1 MDINTVYQLFGAT
14 FHSDRSIQK
23 QAELQ
28 LKQLEFQPG
37 FVSVL
42 LQILNSKDLE
52 NGTKQAVSIYLKN
65 MVRHSW
71 HNNVSHD
78 DTFFSIA
85 AQDKETFK
93 LNILNILAI
102 SPNLVRIQLIDCLKK
117 VLIAEYPLKWP
128 SYMNQVRELLVINNP
143 EVVYV
148 GLVALQQ
155 VVNVYQWKSGED
167 REPLNEII
175 KNTFG
180 IIIHIAQGLIN
191 ETNLVAAEMLRI
203 IIKTYNSSVYFDF
216 PDILRENENFLPWFN
231 LLINLTIKDIPNDII
246 PVDLEERQKFI
257 WYRVKRWCF
266 QTLNRI
272 FSKFG
277 NPIQIPSSSS
287 SKYLKFSENFIKNY
301 APEVLQKYL
310 EITERWIKK
319 EIWLNNKILYFI
331 SDFYKDALTNKIT
344 WHIMKP
350 YCLTLAT
357 QFIFPQLCFSDE
369 DEQLWTD
376 DPVEYIFK
384 RVDPLDDFNSPM
396 TSVTNFL
403 IDLVKYRKKFI
414 FSSVLEFANNVLI
427 NGNERPR
434 EKDGALKMVGSL
446 SSVILK
452 KNSGV
457 SQMMESFLAAHVFN
471 DFRSE
476 YHFLR
481 ARACEMVVKFG
492 IINFENEANLST
504 AFGGVINCIKDPE
517 LPVKVQAFRNAIIP
531 NIAVIMQEI
540 LDITNQ
546 IDSDILGSV
555 MEDLVEE
562 YSNELAPFAVQL
574 CQQLCNTF
582 LRIMQE
588 YQESEAAEIDNNCDV
603 DDFVDSYDIS
613 DKTIIASGVL
623 KTVITLILSLE
634 SSTDLLHQ
642 LENVLLPIISFTLEN
657 NIIDL
662 YSDIFDIIDS
672 CTFSTKTISNTMWNL
687 FNLIYKTFKLDG
699 IDYIEEMLPSLD
711 NYVLYGRDV
720 FIQNKDLQ
728 MIFYDMI
735 ETIFNTD
742 TMAESDKICGC
753 KLAEVFILNCK
764 DLLEKKNF
772 TQPFFNLWFENI
784 NQFKRVH
791 DKKLVILTLCGLLE
805 IPLNKLPLALQNN
818 CSNLFDGILNIFKS
832 LPKAEEYEDV
842 KNEDHSNSEAE
853 DGYDYDERFDEE
865 VLLESPLDKIDVYV
879 KFRQTFIEEER
890 KQNVVRFFRAMEIF
904 NHNQI
909 NDSQRLAVKKWEI
922 EAFDKASSKE
932 EYDQVIAEKL
942 KIFTKNIQQLQQ
954 LRQQNSTS
962 VQQQQNQATPM
973 QQQNIL
979 AVQYLQQ
986 QQKILA
992 AAQLQSQP
1000 TLEQQTVQLQQAFKQ
1015 QQALNQ
1021 FLQQT
1026 QQVPLGS
1033 SNQARRPQITQQ
1045 QLLQYQQFLKIQQ
1058 QRQQN
1063 SLLQQASIP
1072 RSQITA
1078 AEQLPIRPPPQLGHS
1093 SPQPNQYNKSK
1104 NNSSPEE
1111 YVKIEALIKQKEDIQ
1126 EMVNNAAAGSSG
1138 QKNNAA
1144 TSTGNGNNGVG
1155 IDLKEILKRLKVP
1168 DNTESDSNSK
1178 SIANNQ
1184 KIIPTSAQFS
1194 AQSIISQQQQQL
1206 FNQKIIANM
1215 VHPQSLNLNF

>member
-434 EKDGALKMVGSL
+434 EKDGALKMVGT
-446 SSVILK
+446 
-452 KNSGV
+452 
-457 SQMMESFLAAHVFN
+457 
-471 DFRSE
+471 
-476 YHFLR
+476 
-481 ARACEMVVKFG
+481 
-492 IINFENEANLST
+492 NLST

-517 LPVKVQAFRNAIIP
+517 LPVKVQACLALQILIKHKSVRNAIIP

-764 DLLEKKNF
+764 GHIDQIVNCIYYNPLIILDLLEKKNF

-791 DKKLVILTLCGLLE
+791 DKKLVILTLCDLLE
-805 IPLNKLPLALQNN
+805 IPLNKLPLALQSN

-832 LPKAEEYEDV
+832 LPKAEEYV
-842 KNEDHSNSEAE
+842 KYLELLAKEHSNSEAE

-942 KIFTKNIQQLQQ
+942 KVFTKNIQQLQQ

-962 VQQQQNQATPM
+962 
-973 QQQNIL
+973 QQNIL

-1015 QQALNQ
+1015 QQAFNQ

-1033 SNQARRPQITQQ
+1033 SNQARRPQINQQ
-1045 QLLQYQQFLKIQQ
+1045 QLLQYQQFVKIQQ

-1093 SPQPNQYNKSK
+1093 SPQPNVHPQL
-1104 NNSSPEE
+1104 E

-1144 TSTGNGNNGVG
+1144 TNTGNGNNGVG

-1168 DNTESDSNSK
+1168 DNTE
-1178 SIANNQ
+1178 
-1184 KIIPTSAQFS
+1184 
-1194 AQSIISQQQQQL
+1194 
-1206 FNQKIIANM
+1206 
-1215 VHPQSLNLNF
+1215 